1 MAAPEATPHGTAASA
16 AGASP
21 ERAAEPDP
29 GDASLLERFP
39 RLADLD
45 GMDDDQRIEVFQ
57 HVLDTL
63 QRELDE
69 ERG

>member
-1 MAAPEATPHGTAASA
+1 MVAPEATPHGTAAFA

-21 ERAAEPDP
+21 EQAAEPGP

-45 GMDDDQRIEVFQ
+45 DMDDDQRIEVFQ

>member
-21 ERAAEPDP
+21 EQAAEP